1 VPKTAGRELTDDLY
15 RRLSGQF
22 IGEHKN
28 KVILIHTVDES
39 GWAHPA
45 ILSYFEVAAKDRRN
59 IRLATYKTSR
69 TTQNIRRTGKVTLSI
84 FDERVVYY
92 IKGTAEVV
100 GEMQSATHN
109 AKVNV
114 VVEEVLIDNADP
126 VLEPDAYVTSGI
138 TFANPNPNAAAVLDE
153 LLLDAD

>member
-22 IGEHKN
+22 IDEHKN
-28 KVILIHTVDES
+28 KVILIHTVDEG

-92 IKGTAEVV
+92 IKGTAEI
-100 GEMQSATHN
+100 GGDMRSASHN
-109 AKVNV
+109 ARISVA
-114 VVEEVLIDNADP
+114 VEEVLIDQADP
-126 VLEPDAYVTSGI
+126 VLEPGAYVTGGI
-138 TFANPNPNAAAVLDE
+138 TFTNPNPPAVAVLKE
-153 LLLDAD
+153 LLL